1 MAPRRVKA
9 VASPC
14 QENEFMRMSNR
25 SLAIISLLLVLLA
38 QWLVLAPAVADDEVV
53 HDKGLLWRLQRGD
66 GAASYLFGT
75 IHSEDPEILR
85 LSPVV
90 QETFE
95 RSRVFVMEVVLDM
108 NALAYMSVA
117 MLFTDGST
125 LSALVD
131 NDLFSKASQAMQE
144 RGVPQLVVDR
154 MKPWAV
160 ATTLAVPKPET
171 GQFMDAVLYER
182 ARAGEKTIEGLES
195 AQEQVEVFAGM
206 DMDTLVALLR
216 DTVEQL
222 PEMDDLFAEL
232 LGAYKE
238 RDLARLME
246 INRITLGAGDKEL
259 AAAFMRRVI
268 NDRNLRMTER
278 MVPFL
283 KQGDAFVAVGA
294 LHLPGSNGI
303 LHLLEKRGYTVTA
316 IW

>member
-1 MAPRRVKA
+1 
-9 VASPC
+9 
-14 QENEFMRMSNR
+14 
-25 SLAIISLLLVLLA
+25 
-38 QWLVLAPAVADDEVV
+38 
-53 HDKGLLWRLQRGD
+53 
-66 GAASYLFGT
+66 
-75 IHSEDPEILR
+75 
-85 LSPVV
+85 
-90 QETFE
+90 
-95 RSRVFVMEVVLDM
+95 
-108 NALAYMSVA
+108 
-117 MLFTDGST
+117 
-125 LSALVD
+125 
-131 NDLFSKASQAMQE
+131 
-144 RGVPQLVVDR
+144 
-154 MKPWAV
+154 
-160 ATTLAVPKPET
+160 
-171 GQFMDAVLYER
+171 MDAVLYER

-206 DMDTLVALLR
+206 DMDTQVALLR

-303 LHLLEKRGYTVTA
+303 LHLLEKRGDLVGATPGLMPATSLGRTRRAALRYSVVTGVRDCGGCRRQCRVRPA
-316 IW
+316 